1 MALVL
6 DAMGSDRHPVPEIEA
21 AIAFAKETNEKIYLV
36 GNRDVV
42 FSVAKESDFDG
53 LPIEFVHAEDVLDS
67 DAKAVS
73 SFKEKPNNSMA
84 VGLRLV
90 REGKAEGFLTNGSTG
105 AALFAALRI
114 LGRIKNV
121 SRPCLATFFPT
132 QSDYCVL
139 LDIGA
144 NSDCRPDFLHQ
155 FATMGAVYA
164 EKMLGVKEPK
174 IGLLSNGEEE
184 SKGNEIARETFK
196 LLSASSRLN
205 FYGNIEP
212 KEVFAHK
219 VDVVVTDG
227 FTGNVFMKTTE
238 AAAKMITDMLKT
250 GFMSTPLTK
259 IGALLNKST
268 LSALKVKV
276 DPEKIG
282 AAPLLGVDGLACVGH
297 GRSNANAT
305 IGGLRRLREAAD
317 SGLVDEI
324 RRRIPLELSTELGE

>member
-6 DAMGSDRHPVPEIEA
+6 DAMGSDRHPITEIEA
-21 AIAFAKETNEKIYLV
+21 AIQFARETSEKIYLV
-36 GNRDVV
+36 GHRDVV
-42 FSVAKESDFDG
+42 FSVAKESDFAG
-53 LPIEFVHAEDVLDS
+53 LPIEFVHADDILDS

-90 REGKAEGFLTNGSTG
+90 REGKADGFLTNGSTG

-114 LGRIKNV
+114 LGRVRNV
-121 SRPCLATFFPT
+121 SRPALTTCFPT

-144 NSDCRPDFLHQ
+144 NSDCRPEFLHQ
-155 FATMGAVYA
+155 FAVMGVVYA
-164 EKMLGVKEPK
+164 EKLLGISRPK
-174 IGLLSNGEEE
+174 IGLLSNGEEA
-184 SKGNEIARETFK
+184 SKGNELARETFK
-196 LLSASSRLN
+196 LLKASPRLN
-205 FYGNIEP
+205 FYGNVEP
-212 KEVFAHK
+212 KEVFARK

-227 FTGNVFMKTTE
+227 FSGNIFMKTTE
-238 AAAKMITDMLKT
+238 ATAKMITDTLKA
-250 GFMSTPLTK
+250 GFVATPLTK

-268 LSALKVKV
+268 LAALKTKV

-282 AAPLLGVDGLACVGH
+282 AAPLLGVDGLAFVGH

-305 IGGLRRLREAAD
+305 LGGLRRVKEAAK
-317 SGLVDEI
+317 SGLIDEI
-324 RRRIPLELSTELGE
+324 RRRIPIELSNESGE